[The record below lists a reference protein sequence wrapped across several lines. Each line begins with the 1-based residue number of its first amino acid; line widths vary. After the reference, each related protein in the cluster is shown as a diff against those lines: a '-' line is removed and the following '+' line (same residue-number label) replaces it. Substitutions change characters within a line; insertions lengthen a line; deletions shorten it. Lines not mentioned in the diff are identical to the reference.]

1 MMEILLSR
9 LLRAVITAWIVVTV
23 TFFVLRVTG
32 DPVLSQFSPET
43 TPPEII
49 EYYRRLWGL
58 DQPLLSQY
66 GSYLSGLLQ
75 GRLGTSFSDGRPV
88 AGIIA
93 DRLPNT
99 LLLMGLSF
107 AVTLVIGLPAG
118 IFAAFRQGRW
128 LDRLVMSF
136 AVASYAM
143 PSYVL
148 GVALIWVFAV
158 EFRLLPSS
166 GHGTLG
172 HLILPLLTL
181 ATANAAII
189 ARYARAAALEVMGL
203 PHVLAARAQGWPM
216 QAVIRRDILPN
227 AAIPLVTVMGF
238 IAGGLVGGSII
249 VEWIFAWPGIGRLLI
264 DAITARD
271 LALVQALVL
280 LFSGAMILANFL
292 VDMAYVLLNPQLRLS
307 RR

>member
-1 MMEILLSR
+1 MLEILLSR

-66 GSYLSGLLQ
+66 TTYLSGLMQ

-93 DRLPNT
+93 ERLPNT

-107 AVTLVIGLPAG
+107 AVMLVIGLPAG

-166 GHGTLG
+166 GHGTPG

>member
-1 MMEILLSR
+1 MTRMLIAR
-9 LLRAVITAWIVVTV
+9 LIRALITAWIVVTV
-23 TFFVLRVTG
+23 TFFVLRITG

-49 EYYRRLWGL
+49 EYYRKLWGL
-58 DQPLLSQY
+58 DQALWSQY
-66 GSYLSGLLQ
+66 AIYIDGLLH
-75 GRLGTSFSDGRPV
+75 GRLGTSYSDGRPV

-93 DRLPNT
+93 ERLPNT
-99 LLLMGLSF
+99 LLLMGLSLLF
-107 AVTLVIGLPAG
+107 MLLFGLPAG
-118 IFAAFRQGRW
+118 VFAAFRQGKW
-128 LDRLVMSF
+128 LDRLVMSL

-148 GVALIWVFAV
+148 GVGLIWVFAV
-158 EFRLLPSS
+158 EYRLLPSS
-166 GHGTLG
+166 GHGTAA
-172 HLILPLLTL
+172 HLVLPLLTL
-181 ATANAAII
+181 ATANAAIV
-189 ARYARAAALEVMGL
+189 ARYARAATLEVMGL

-216 QAVIRRDILPN
+216 RQVILRDILPN

-264 DAITARD
+264 DAITTRD
-271 LALVQALVL
+271 LAVVQALVL
-280 LFSGAMILANFL
+280 LFAGTMIAANFI
-292 VDMAYVLLNPQLRLS
+292 VDLTYVLLNPQLRLS

>member
-1 MMEILLSR
+1 MTRLLITR
-9 LLRAVITAWIVVTV
+9 LLRALLTAWIVVTV
-23 TFFVLRVTG
+23 TFFVLRITG

-43 TPPEII
+43 TPQEII
-49 EYYRRLWGL
+49 DYYRQLWGL
-58 DQPLLSQY
+58 DRALMGQY
-66 GSYLSGLLQ
+66 ASYLRGLIR
-75 GRLGTSFSDGRPV
+75 GELGTSFTDGRLV

-93 DRLPNT
+93 ERLPNT
-99 LLLMGLSF
+99 LLLMGTSF
-107 AVTLVIGLPAG
+107 ALMLLIGLPAG
-118 IFAAFRQGRW
+118 VFAAFRQGRW
-128 LDRLVMSF
+128 PDRLVMSL
-136 AVASYAM
+136 AVGGYAM

-166 GHGTLG
+166 GHGTIG

-189 ARYARAAALEVMGL
+189 ARYARAAVLEVIGQ

-216 QAVIRRDILPN
+216 RDVIRRDVLPN

-264 DAITARD
+264 DAITDRD
-271 LALVQALVL
+271 LAVVQALVL
-280 LFSGAMILANFL
+280 LFAGTMIAANFL
-292 VDMAYVLLNPQLRLS
+292 VDMSYVLLNPKLRPAQ
-307 RR
+307 R

>member
-1 MMEILLSR
+1 MPDILLSR
-9 LLRAVITAWIVVTV
+9 LLRAVITAWIVITV

-66 GSYLSGLLQ
+66 ATYLSGLLQ

-93 DRLPNT
+93 ERLPAT

-107 AVTLVIGLPAG
+107 VAMLVIGLPAG

-128 LDRLVMSF
+128 LDRLVMSC

-148 GVALIWVFAV
+148 GVALIWVCAV

-166 GHGTLG
+166 GHGTPA
-172 HLILPLLTL
+172 HLVLPLLTL

-216 QAVIRRDILPN
+216 RAVIRRDILPN

-271 LALVQALVL
+271 LAVVQALVL
-280 LFSGAMILANFL
+280 LFSGAMIIANFL

>member
-1 MMEILLSR
+1 MGEILMTR
-9 LLRAVITAWIVVTV
+9 LLRTVITAWIVVTV

-49 EYYRRLWGL
+49 AYYRRLWGL

-66 GSYLSGLLQ
+66 ASYLSGLFQ

-93 DRLPNT
+93 ERLPNT

-107 AVTLVIGLPAG
+107 AVMLVIGLPAG
-118 IFAAFRQGRW
+118 ILAAFRQGRW
-128 LDRLVMSF
+128 PDRLVMSL

-148 GVALIWVFAV
+148 GVALIWLLAV

-166 GHGTLG
+166 GHGTAG
-172 HLILPLLTL
+172 HLVLPLLTL

-189 ARYARAAALEVMGL
+189 ARYARAATLEVITL

-216 QAVIRRDILPN
+216 GAVIRRDILPN

-271 LALVQALVL
+271 LAVVQALVL
-280 LFSGAMILANFL
+280 LFSGAMIIANFL

>member
-1 MMEILLSR
+1 MAAILVSR
-9 LLRAVITAWIVVTV
+9 LLRALVTAWIVVTI

-49 EYYRRLWGL
+49 DYYRRLWGL
-58 DQPLLSQY
+58 DQPLWAQY
-66 GSYLSGLLQ
+66 VTYLEGLVQ
-75 GRLGTSFSDGRPV
+75 GRLGTSYSDGRPV

-93 DRLPNT
+93 ERLPDT

-107 AVTLVIGLPAG
+107 LVMLVIGLPAG
-118 IFAAFRQGRW
+118 IFAAFRQGRA
-128 LDRLVMSF
+128 LDRLVMSL

-166 GHGTLG
+166 GHGTAG
-172 HLILPLLTL
+172 HLVLPLLTL

-189 ARYARAAALEVMGL
+189 ARYARAATLEVMGQ

-216 QAVIRRDILPN
+216 GAVIRRDILPN

-264 DAITARD
+264 DAIAARD
-271 LALVQALVL
+271 LAVVQALVL
-280 LFSGAMILANFL
+280 LFAGAMIAANFL
-292 VDMAYVLLNPQLRLS
+292 VDLSYVLLNPQLRLA